1 MKKIV
6 LGIFL
11 LVVTAL
17 SAVNAQD
24 CMGFNLKAG
33 SGFEMDNFDGKG
45 KPTGKLIYKVAS
57 VTNENGF
64 VVYTIDF
71 ESLSSKGKSDLK
83 NTYKMRCKGNVLSL
97 DTKSLVSQEQM
108 KSLENFEMKF
118 TSDDIEYPAK
128 LKAGEKLKDAT
139 LKGEG
144 ASGPLTMT
152 MNMLISNRMVGEQEK
167 LTIPAGTFDV
177 HKVSADMLMETQ
189 MGIKIKIDM
198 HTVSYRA
205 DGVLWD
211 LKTETYRKGK
221 LMASSVLTKIY

>member
-1 MKKIV
+1 MKKNI
-6 LGIFL
+6 LAIL
-11 LVVTAL
+11 LLILAVTRSL
-17 SAVNAQD
+17 HAQD

-33 SGFEMDNFDGKG
+33 SGFEMENFDGKG
-45 KPTGKLIYKVAS
+45 KSTGKLIYKIANVA
-57 VTNENGF
+57 NEGGF

-71 ESLSSKGKSDLK
+71 ESLNTKGKSELK
-83 NTYKMRCKGNVLSL
+83 NTYTMRCKGNVLSL
-97 DTKSLVSQEQM
+97 DTKSLISQEQM

-118 TSDDIEYPAK
+118 TSDDIEYPSK

-152 MNMLISNRMVGEQEK
+152 MNMQISNRLVGEQEK

-177 HKVSADMLMETQ
+177 HKVSSDMLMETH

-198 HTVSYRA
+198 QTVSYRA

>member
-1 MKKIV
+1 MKKNILVILLLIV
-6 LGIFL
+6 A
-11 LVVTAL
+11 VTRSL
-17 SAVNAQD
+17 NAQD

-33 SGFEMDNFDGKG
+33 SGFEMENFDGKG
-45 KPTGKLIYKVAS
+45 KSVGKLIYKIANVA
-57 VTNENGF
+57 NEGGF

-71 ESLSSKGKSDLK
+71 ESLSTKGKSELK
-83 NTYKMRCKGNVLSL
+83 NTYTMRCKGNVLAL
-97 DTKSLVSQEQM
+97 DTKSLISQEQM

-152 MNMLISNRMVGEQEK
+152 MNMLISNRVVGEQEK

-177 HKVSADMLMETQ
+177 HKVSSDMLMETQ

-198 HTVSYRA
+198 QTISYRA

>member
-1 MKKIV
+1 MKKNI
-6 LGIFL
+6 LAIL
-11 LVVTAL
+11 LLILAVTRSL
-17 SAVNAQD
+17 HAQD

-33 SGFEMDNFDGKG
+33 SGFEMENFDAKG
-45 KPTGKLIYKVAS
+45 KSTGKLIYKISNVA
-57 VTNENGF
+57 NEGGF

-71 ESLSSKGKSDLK
+71 ESLNTKGKSELK
-83 NTYKMRCKGNVLSL
+83 NTYTMRCKGNVLSL
-97 DTKSLVSQEQM
+97 DTKSLISQEQM

-152 MNMLISNRMVGEQEK
+152 MNMQISNRLVGEQEK

-177 HKVSADMLMETQ
+177 HKVSSDILMETH
-189 MGIKIKIDM
+189 MGIKIKIEM
-198 HTVSYRA
+198 QTVSYRA